1 MASIWSEATI
11 ETASRDQI
19 TDLQLK
25 RLKNVVR
32 RAYDH
37 VPHYRRTIQAAG
49 VHPDDLVSVEE
60 LARFPFTTKA
70 DLRDGY
76 PYDMFAVPL
85 DDVVRIHASSGTT
98 GKPTVVGYTRRDI
111 RTWARLVA
119 RSLRVAGGTRR
130 DKMHIA
136 YGYGLFTGGLGIH
149 YGAEA
154 LGCAVVPVGG
164 GMTERQVQLINDFRP
179 DIISVTPSY
188 LLAIADEFD
197 RQGLDARSCSLRLAL
212 CGAEPWS
219 EAMRSE
225 MSRLGL
231 MALDIYGLSE
241 LMGPGVGQEFAA
253 TRDGPT
259 IWEDHFLPEVIDPAS
274 GTVLPDG
281 QLGELV
287 LTSLSKEAMPAI
299 RYRTRDLTRLLPGTA
314 CNMRRIERIR
324 ARSDDM
330 LIIRGVNVFP
340 TQIEEALIADPLLAP
355 NYLIE
360 VDRPDRLDTVR
371 VKVEARTPLTTQER
385 DCVARRAEQA
395 IKARVGVTT
404 TVEVLTRGAIASSQG
419 KVVRVIDRRPKE

>member
-1 MASIWSEATI
+1 V
-11 ETASRDQI
+11 QP
-19 TDLQLK
+19 LK

-32 RAYDH
+32 RAYDD
-37 VPHYRRTIQAAG
+37 VPYYRRTIQAAG
-49 VHPDDLVSVEE
+49 VHPDDLVSIEE
-60 LARFPFTTKA
+60 LARFPFTAKA

-76 PYDMFAVPL
+76 PDDMFAVPL

-111 RTWARLVA
+111 SIWARLVA
-119 RSLRVAGGTRR
+119 RSIRVAGGTRR
-130 DKMHIA
+130 DKIA
-136 YGYGLFTGGLGIH
+136 HRLWLRAFYRRSRYPLWLGY
-149 YGAEA
+149 
-154 LGCAVVPVGG
+154 AVVPVGG
-164 GMTERQVQLINDFRP
+164 GMTDRQVQLINDFRP

-225 MSRLGL
+225 IESRLGL
-231 MALDIYGLSE
+231 AALDIYGLSE

-259 IWEDHFLPEVIDPAS
+259 IWEDHFLPEVIDPAT
-274 GTVLPDG
+274 GMVLPDG
-281 QLGELV
+281 QLGELL
-287 LTSLSKEAMPAI
+287 LTSLTKEAIPVI

-371 VKVEARTPLTTQER
+371 VKIEARAPLTTQER
-385 DCVARRAEQA
+385 DCVERRAEQA

-404 TVEVLTRGAIASSQG
+404 TVEVMARGAIASSQG
-419 KVVRVIDRRPKE
+419 KVVRVIDRRRKE